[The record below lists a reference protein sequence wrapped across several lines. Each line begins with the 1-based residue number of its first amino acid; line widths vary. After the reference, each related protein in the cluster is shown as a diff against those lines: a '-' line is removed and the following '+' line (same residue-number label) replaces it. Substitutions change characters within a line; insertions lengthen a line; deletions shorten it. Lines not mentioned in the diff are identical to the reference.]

1 MSNIE
6 RYRGRGM
13 MPSRSSRV
21 IARIETTTSIESAVI
36 NARAEIEM
44 VKLDNVAAI
53 AGQAMRDVALVSQ
66 LEQSLAQTVPHA
78 SGRLAAIADMSALSM
93 SDVVANAARRIS
105 R

>member
-1 MSNIE
+1 MSNLE
-6 RYRGRGM
+6 RYTGGAL
-13 MPSRSSRV
+13 PSRASRS
-21 IARIETTTSIESAVI
+21 IRRIETNTSIENAVI
-36 NARAEIEM
+36 NSRAEIEM